1 MLQISHLTAHK
12 NIVKFISNMI
22 QYSIYNNDLYKEKN
36 VKIKSFLKLVEI
48 QTKVA
53 SVIPF
58 FIGVTFTLYNFG
70 SLNVLN
76 TLIMFAAMLIFDMTV
91 TAANNFFDYKRAV
104 KKHGYNYEVHN
115 SIVQYGL
122 KEGAVLATIIV
133 MFILSTALGIYL
145 VYLTDYIVLILGIIC
160 FGIGII
166 YSYGPLPISR
176 TPFGEIFSGGIMG
189 FFIPLITIYI
199 NILDEGMVT
208 LSLDKFM
215 LSGSL
220 DLVTLFGIILV
231 STPAVLCI
239 ANIML
244 ANNICD
250 MDDDLENKRYTL
262 PILVGKDK
270 GILLL
275 KALFYISYIAIIL
288 GVVFKFIPIY
298 SLLVLLTI
306 IPVQKKIKL
315 FEANPTKK
323 DTFSL
328 IVANFL
334 TVNVP
339 LILTILV
346 GYAVNLIF

>member
-1 MLQISHLTAHK
+1 M
-12 NIVKFISNMI
+12 
-22 QYSIYNNDLYKEKN
+22 
-36 VKIKSFLKLVEI
+36 KINSFLKLVEI

-58 FIGVTFTLYNFG
+58 FLGISFTLYNFG
-70 SLNVLN
+70 SLNILN
-76 TLIMFAAMLIFDMTV
+76 TLIMFAAMIIFDMTV

-115 SIVQYGL
+115 AIVQNDL
-122 KEGAVLATIIV
+122 KSGTVLATIII
-133 MFILSTALGIYL
+133 MFVLSAALGIYL

-199 NILDEGMVT
+199 NILDKGMVGLT
-208 LSLDKFM
+208 LDGWI

-220 DLVTLFGIILV
+220 DLWVVLGIIIV
-231 STPAVLCI
+231 SIPAVLCI

-250 MDDDLENKRYTL
+250 INDDIENKRYTL
-262 PILVGKDK
+262 PVLIGKEK
-270 GILLL
+270 AIILL
-275 KALFYISYIAIIL
+275 KALFYVSYLAIIA
-288 GVVFKFIPIY
+288 GVLFNYIPIY

-315 FEANPTKK
+315 FELNPTKK
-323 DTFSL
+323 DTFGL

-339 LILTILV
+339 LILTILI
-346 GYAVNLIF
+346 GYVINLIF

>member
-1 MLQISHLTAHK
+1 M
-12 NIVKFISNMI
+12 
-22 QYSIYNNDLYKEKN
+22 
-36 VKIKSFLKLVEI
+36 KIKSFLKLVEI

-58 FIGVTFTLYNFG
+58 FIGLTYTLYNFG
-70 SLNVLN
+70 NINVLN

-91 TAANNFFDYKRAV
+91 TAANNFFDYKRAI

-115 SIVQYGL
+115 SIVQYEL
-122 KEGAVLATIIV
+122 KEGSVLAAIII
-133 MFILSTALGIYL
+133 MFLLATALGIYL

-160 FGIGII
+160 FGIGIL

-189 FFIPLITIYI
+189 FLIPFITIYI
-199 NILDEGMVT
+199 NILDQGMIK
-208 LSLDKFM
+208 LSLDKLM

-220 DLVTLFGIILV
+220 DLFAVLGIMLV
-231 STPAVLCI
+231 SVPAVLCI

-250 MDDDLENKRYTL
+250 VEDDFENQRYTL
-262 PILVGKDK
+262 PILIGREKAIV
-270 GILLL
+270 LL
-275 KALFYISYIAIIL
+275 KALFYTSYLAIIAAAAL
-288 GVVFKFIPIY
+288 KFIPVF

-306 IPVQKKIKL
+306 FPVSKKIKL
-315 FEANPTKK
+315 FEENPTKK
-323 DTFSL
+323 DTFGL

-334 TVNVP
+334 TINVP
-339 LILTILV
+339 LILTILI
-346 GYAVNLIF
+346 GYVVNLIF